1 MDNYSASW
9 APRPALVAVGG
20 LGTLVALAGAFL
32 YDDNLGRVLF
42 GVAAV
47 VLAALSVHGLF
58 VRPRLAADASGVRI
72 RTVHGVQQFGWPDAH
87 TLLRSSKRLGRDSK
101 TLEISTDEQ
110 LFVFGWVEL
119 GADPHDVLDELHAL
133 RP

>member
-9 APRPALVAVGG
+9 APRPALVAVGC
-20 LGTLVALAGAFL
+20 LGALIALAAVFL
-32 YDDNLGRVLF
+32 YADNLGRVLF

-47 VLAALSVHGLF
+47 ILAALSAHGMLL
-58 VRPRLAADASGVRI
+58 RPRLAADASGVRI
-72 RTVHGVQQFGWPDAH
+72 RTMHGVQEFGWPDAH
-87 TLLRSSKRLGRDSK
+87 TVLRSSKRLGRDSK

-119 GADPHDVLDELHAL
+119 GADPHDVLDELRAL
-133 RP
+133 RR